1 MIYIPK
7 NTRREIYDMQIAS
20 NACAF
25 CTTPLGLLDST
36 RTSLITPC
44 PASTSSTPCP
54 GRFCNRL
61 CLSRSAK
68 THPLLCPSQ
77 NPAVIPLLR
86 WARQADWMALQA
98 LAQCTSRILLTNELD
113 QASLENDW
121 DIVRGFAE
129 IGIEQG
135 LKYKL

>member
-1 MIYIPK
+1 
-7 NTRREIYDMQIAS
+7 
-20 NACAF
+20 
-25 CTTPLGLLDST
+25 
-36 RTSLITPC
+36 
-44 PASTSSTPCP
+44 
-54 GRFCNRL
+54 
-61 CLSRSAK
+61 
-68 THPLLCPSQ
+68 
-77 NPAVIPLLR
+77 
-86 WARQADWMALQA
+86 MALQA